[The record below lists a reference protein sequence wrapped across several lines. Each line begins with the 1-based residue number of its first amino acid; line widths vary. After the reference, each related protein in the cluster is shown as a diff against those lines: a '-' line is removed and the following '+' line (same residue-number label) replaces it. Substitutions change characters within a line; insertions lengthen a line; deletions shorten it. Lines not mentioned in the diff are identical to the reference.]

1 MGMKG
6 LRGERILFTWRVG
19 TGNKRFV
26 ILLEIELEEGL
37 EGRPRVIREYLPG
50 GEAPAIGFRHCYFET
65 ESALTRVTAIV
76 KSCAIVDCCT
86 LAGSGHNWWTLGL

>member
-6 LRGERILFTWRVG
+6 LRGERILFTWRSG

-26 ILLEIELEEGL
+26 VLLVIELEEAL

-50 GEAPAIGFRHCYFET
+50 GEAPAIGFGHCAFER
-65 ESALTRVTAIV
+65 ESAPRRLAAIK

-86 LAGSGHNWWTLGL
+86 LAGSGYN